1 MLTSCVL
8 QAAQR
13 ILFASCGVNMNT
25 FFVGNHPVG
34 HYVHDFPSPQTPEP
48 PASVQPTPQ
57 DLKKATTEAP
67 KAKSKTPRKQD
78 VAVTNDTG
86 LVDGEKTFFM
96 KARILAG
103 QADLSIAQNKNIE
116 DFRWVSKEEVEK
128 LVAPEYWLRVKNML
142 VAQ

>member
-1 MLTSCVL
+1 MAVL

-34 HYVHDFPSPQTPEP
+34 HYVEDFTKAPSKKSSSEATKSTTETSK
-48 PASVQPTPQ
+48 ASTSVPLQQ
-57 DLKKATTEAP
+57 DLATRG
-67 KAKSKTPRKQD
+67 SS
-78 VAVTNDTG
+78 

-96 KARILAG
+96 KARIMAG
-103 QADLSIAQNKNIE
+103 QADLAIAKEKNVE
-116 DFRWVSKEEVEK
+116 DFKWVSKDEVEK
-128 LVAPEYWLRVKNML
+128 LVDPEYWIKVKNML

>member
-1 MLTSCVL
+1 
-8 QAAQR
+8 
-13 ILFASCGVNMNT
+13 MNT

-34 HYVHDFPSPQTPEP
+34 HYVHEFPSPQTPEP
-48 PASVQPTPQ
+48 PASIQPKPQ
-57 DLKKATTEAP
+57 DPKKAKTTEASKP
-67 KAKSKTPRKQD
+67 TTKTPVKKD
-78 VAVTNDTG
+78 VAATNDTA

-116 DFRWVSKEEVEK
+116 DFRWVSKEEVEM

>member
-1 MLTSCVL
+1 
-8 QAAQR
+8 
-13 ILFASCGVNMNT
+13 MNT

-34 HYVHDFPSPQTPEP
+34 HYVHKFSSPKTPEP
-48 PASVQPTPQ
+48 PALVEAKPQ
-57 DLKKATTEAP
+57 DSKKEKATAPSKAAP
-67 KAKSKTPRKQD
+67 KNPQEQEAATTSGT
-78 VAVTNDTG
+78 T

-116 DFRWVSKEEVEK
+116 DFRWVSKDEVEK